1 MQTLTF
7 TLSALGALLL
17 HRLLNLYRGPLSHL
31 PGPWYTKYTS
41 LPLEYH
47 RLTGTVTHWTHSL
60 SLRYGPVVRLSPTR
74 VALNDPAA
82 WEEIHRI
89 GAGFRKTAFHE
100 SIKLG
105 PEQMLFGIRDVQKHR
120 ERRKLFAR
128 ALGVGLLREN
138 WEYKVR
144 EKAELAV
151 TRIREEAEKGTAD
164 VLKWWRLM
172 AGDVVAFLSFGESFD
187 LLEDAR
193 GDNESAEEGGKGEG
207 NGRDEYFEALD
218 SAGVNILLDSLFP
231 QFLLRGA
238 GKVWKGLGKIV
249 YANDV
254 ITERGAVAVKN
265 LREVGG
271 GRPNLFSNMLAE
283 ADKAREGDEK
293 ATLTDDAVRSE
304 AAGFLLAG
312 SDTTGMA
319 LTYMVWAVLRRLDLQ
334 RRMEAEVATLP
345 LDFTDKDVEKLP
357 LLNNVLDEVL
367 RLYNPGSGNIIRE
380 VPGSGV
386 TFHGH
391 FIPASTIISTQQWT
405 MVRDDKLFP
414 DAEAFDETRFE
425 HATDK
430 QRRVAQ
436 PFGIG
441 TRSCIG
447 IHLAKMELR
456 LATALFF
463 RECKGIKISK
473 DMTED
478 MMVQRMK
485 FFTYPKAN
493 RCNITL
499 VESLAQG

>member
-1 MQTLTF
+1 MQTLSIVIT
-7 TLSALGALLL
+7 TLLL
-17 HRLLNLYRGPLSHL
+17 LIIHHLLTYLRSPTRHL
-31 PGPWYTKYTS
+31 PGPWYTALTS

-47 RLTGTVTHWTHSL
+47 RLTGNVTHWTHAL
-60 SLRYGPVVRLSPTR
+60 SLRYGPVVRLSPAR
-74 VALNDPAA
+74 VAINHTSA

-89 GAGFRKTAFHE
+89 GAGFRKTKFHE
-100 SIKLG
+100 SIVIG
-105 PEQMLFGIRDVQKHR
+105 PEQMLFGIRDVKKHK

-128 ALGVGLLREN
+128 ALGMGVLREN

-151 TRIREEAEKGTAD
+151 RRIREEAEKGRAD
-164 VLKWWRLM
+164 VVKWWRLM
-172 AGDVVAFLSFGESFD
+172 AGDVIAFLSFGESFD
-187 LLEDAR
+187 LLEDAE
-193 GDNESAEEGGKGEG
+193 GDNEEDKG
-207 NGRDEYFEALD
+207 DEYFKALD
-218 SAGVNILLDSLFP
+218 NAGVNILLDSLFP
-231 QFLLRGA
+231 KFLLRGL
-238 GKVWKGLGKIV
+238 GRVWKGLGKIV
-249 YANDV
+249 FANDV

-265 LREVGG
+265 LREVGQ

-283 ADKAREGDEK
+283 ADKAESVW
-293 ATLTDDAVRSE
+293 LTDDAVRSE

-319 LTYMVWAVLRRLDLQ
+319 LTYMVWAVLRRPDLQ
-334 RRMEAEVATLP
+334 RRMEAEVATLSP
-345 LDFTDKDVEKLP
+345 DFTDKDVEKLS

-367 RLYNPGSGNIIRE
+367 RLYNPGSGNIIRD
-380 VPGSGV
+380 VPESGV

-391 FIPASTIISTQQWT
+391 FIPSGVVISTQQWT
-405 MVRDDKLFP
+405 MVRDDSLFP
-414 DAEAFDETRFE
+414 NAEEFDETRFE

-463 RECKGIKISK
+463 RECRGIKISK
-473 DMTED
+473 NMTED
-478 MMVQRMK
+478 MMIQRMK
-485 FFTYPKAN
+485 FFTYPKGN
-493 RCNITL
+493 RCDITL